1 MLMEIIKLII
11 PIIILLVLLLLK
23 VELSISILTG
33 GIILS
38 LIFGL
43 SVSEILKLTLSAAIA
58 PDTLQLLTIIFMVLL
73 LGRILKAKESLKIFV
88 EATERIL
95 KKKSLIISFSPALIG
110 LLPMP
115 GGALVSAPILNETLE
130 NDSVSPEL
138 KTYINFWFRHIWEYI
153 WPLYP
158 GLILT
163 VGIFKVDFVSLFKHQ
178 FYFTILAIIIGG
190 FFMKIYLPELKNN
203 KITPQ
208 PFWKNIL
215 QFVSGLWEILLII
228 AIVMIFKI
236 KVYIS
241 ITIVVLFSFIILRK
255 TLKEK
260 IKILKTSIKPSI
272 LLTIIAVMIFKSY
285 ILHSDVILITKK
297 LIMGAGSYKFL
308 IMFFVPFII
317 GFLTGVNSAFAGISF
332 PLFISIVGT
341 HNPDM
346 WKIMYLY
353 VSGFSGVLLSPVHF
367 CFVLSAQYFK
377 AKIKDVYKYLL
388 PSVLIIIAI
397 STVFFIL
404 MERG

>member
-1 MLMEIIKLII
+1 MFIEILKLLI
-11 PIIILLVLLLLK
+11 PIIILLVLIVLKVRLSIAIFSGGLLLAF
-23 VELSISILTG
+23 
-33 GIILS
+33 
-38 LIFGL
+38 IFGIPPA
-43 SVSEILKLTLSAAIA
+43 EILKLTIKATIA
-58 PDTLQLLTIIFMVLL
+58 PDTLQLLIIIFMVLL
-73 LGRILKAKESLKIFV
+73 LGQILKAKNSLKIFV
-88 EATERIL
+88 GATEKIL
-95 KKKSLIISFSPALIG
+95 RKKSLIISFSPALIG

-130 NDSVSPEL
+130 KDNISPEL

-178 FYFTILAIIIGG
+178 FYFTILAIIIGAV
-190 FFMKIYLPELKNN
+190 FMKIHLPELKNN
-203 KITPQ
+203 EITPQ
-208 PFWKNIL
+208 PLWKNLFQFIL
-215 QFVSGLWEILLII
+215 GLWEILLII

-236 KVYIS
+236 KVYLS
-241 ITIVVLFSFIILRK
+241 ITMVVIFSFIILK
-255 TLKEK
+255 KSLKEK
-260 IKILKTSIKPSI
+260 YKIFLASLKPSI
-272 LLTIIAVMIFKSY
+272 LLTIIAVMVFKTY
-285 ILHSDVILITKK
+285 ILHSSVILITKK
-297 LIMGAGSYKFL
+297 LILGAGSYKFL

-341 HNPDM
+341 TNPDM

-377 AKIKDVYKYLL
+377 AKLKDVYKYLL
-388 PSVLIIIAI
+388 PSVLILIII
-397 STVFFIL
+397 STIIFIL
-404 MERG
+404 IER

>member
-1 MLMEIIKLII
+1 MEILKLLI
-11 PIIILLVLLLLK
+11 PIVILLILILLK
-23 VELSISILTG
+23 VQLSIAIFSGGLILAF
-33 GIILS
+33 
-38 LIFGL
+38 IFGI
-43 SVSEILKLTLSAAIA
+43 SPSEILKLTLNATIA
-58 PDTLQLLTIIFMVLL
+58 SDTIQLLVIIFMVLL
-73 LGRILKAKESLKIFV
+73 LGQILKAKESLKIFV

-130 NDSVSPEL
+130 KDNMSPEL

-163 VGIFKVDFVSLFKHQ
+163 VGIFKVDFISLFKHQ
-178 FYFTILAIIIGG
+178 FYFTILAIIIGAV
-190 FFMKIYLPELKNN
+190 FMKIYLPELKDN

-208 PFWKNIL
+208 PLWKNL
-215 QFVSGLWEILLII
+215 FQFVLGLWEILLII

-236 KVYIS
+236 KVYLS
-241 ITIVVLFSFIILRK
+241 ITIVVLFSFIILK
-255 TLKEK
+255 KSLKEK
-260 IKILKTSIKPSI
+260 YKIFLDSLKPSI
-272 LLTIIAVMIFKSY
+272 LLTIIAVMVFKTY

-297 LIMGAGSYKFL
+297 LILGAGSYKFL

-341 HNPDM
+341 TNPDM

-353 VSGFSGVLLSPVHF
+353 VSGFAGVLLSPVHF

-377 AKIKDVYKYLL
+377 AKLKDVYKYLL
-388 PSVLIIIAI
+388 PSVLILIII
-397 STVFFIL
+397 STILFIL
-404 MERG
+404 IER